1 MNPHTDPMILAAR
14 VRELEDLIRRLAWR
28 ILLAHE
34 VIGRWA
40 DKDKPKN
47 PAVA

>member
-1 MNPHTDPMILAAR
+1 MTPE
-14 VRELEDLIRRLAWR
+14 REAELLDLIYRLAWR

-40 DKDKPKN
+40 DKDKPGRKK
-47 PAVA
+47 AVEPSHPCG